1 MSHSLRL
8 RESRPLTVDRFPP
21 PPKHSSQSAAK
32 KVEKA
37 EKARRAL
44 RFERTLPFR
53 CIGWTAFSMGVGYA
67 LLFAF
72 GATLR
77 PLATS
82 ALLAHF
88 LSGAALPTAWLSLVL
103 ARLPSLGLL
112 SVAGL
117 TRFSGGLTSAL
128 LCYRGLCDGAV
139 LAAVLTLSGE
149 IIDPRTRAAFL
160 FWMSVGVILH
170 LAVAISARSLAAYCA
185 TEPDAPPKT
194 AKARSSR
201 ATLRYRI
208 WRHATVSIAAAA
220 ACIVASL
227 AYCAII
233 F

>member
-1 MSHSLRL
+1 MVAKPFSLRKDRAMSHSLRL

-21 PPKHSSQSAAK
+21 PPKLSSQSTAK
-32 KVEKA
+32 KAGKTENP
-37 EKARRAL
+37 RRAL

-128 LCYRGLCDGAV
+128 LCYRRRFSRRLLFCAV
-139 LAAVLTLSGE
+139 RVSTSRRQRFFCRNLPILDTIFHEMRSHPRKAQKRLQKFFLKGE
-149 IIDPRTRAAFL
+149 RLYECGRT
-160 FWMSVGVILH
+160 
-170 LAVAISARSLAAYCA
+170 
-185 TEPDAPPKT
+185 EK
-194 AKARSSR
+194 
-201 ATLRYRI
+201 RI
-208 WRHATVSIAAAA
+208 VYI
-220 ACIVASL
+220 
-227 AYCAII
+227 
-233 F
+233 